1 MAAKDAA
8 LPKPKSLA
16 LCGRS
21 YCALPNLFLSP
32 TSTNFPRISQLTT
45 TTTSTAVAGGE
56 TPLRRHSLLDR
67 PHKLVRPVPL
77 QGCRSTSALG
87 NCRLFTTEAVLT
99 EFLNALA
106 DKGHLVRA
114 AAVEMVGV
122 IMKNS
127 QVTVIP
133 QSQRTFSRSL
143 AFYEARPDKGY
154 SLTDCGSMLLMR
166 ERRLS
171 EALTTDRHFE
181 QEGFV
186 ALLRTR

>member
-1 MAAKDAA
+1 VKRLFADTVYWIA
-8 LPKPKSLA
+8 L
-16 LCGRS
+16 
-21 YCALPNLFLSP
+21 
-32 TSTNFPRISQLTT
+32 TNPFDQYHSK
-45 TTTSTAVAGGE
+45 AVE
-56 TPLRRHSLLDR
+56 VS
-67 PHKLVRPVPL
+67 
-77 QGCRSTSALG
+77 SALG

-106 DKGHLVRA
+106 DKGPLVRA

-181 QEGFV
+181 QEGFI

>member
-1 MAAKDAA
+1 MKRLFADTVYWIALTNSFDQYHAK
-8 LPKPKSLA
+8 
-16 LCGRS
+16 
-21 YCALPNLFLSP
+21 
-32 TSTNFPRISQLTT
+32 
-45 TTTSTAVAGGE
+45 AVE
-56 TPLRRHSLLDR
+56 VS
-67 PHKLVRPVPL
+67 
-77 QGCRSTSALG
+77 SALG

-106 DKGHLVRA
+106 DKGPLVRA
-114 AAVEMVGV
+114 AAVEMVQA
-122 IMKNS
+122 IMSNS

-133 QSQRTFSRSL
+133 QTPRTFSRSL
-143 AFYEARPDKGY
+143 AFYKARPDKGY

-181 QEGFV
+181 QKGFV

>member
-1 MAAKDAA
+1 MKRLFADTVYWIALTNSFDQYHAK
-8 LPKPKSLA
+8 
-16 LCGRS
+16 
-21 YCALPNLFLSP
+21 
-32 TSTNFPRISQLTT
+32 
-45 TTTSTAVAGGE
+45 AVE
-56 TPLRRHSLLDR
+56 VS
-67 PHKLVRPVPL
+67 
-77 QGCRSTSALG
+77 SALG

-106 DKGHLVRA
+106 DKGPLVRA
-114 AAVEMVGV
+114 AAVEMVEA
-122 IMKNS
+122 IMSNS

-133 QSQRTFSRSL
+133 QTLRTFSRSL
-143 AFYEARPDKGY
+143 AYYKARPDKGY

>member
-1 MAAKDAA
+1 MKRLFADTVYWIALTNSFDQYHAK
-8 LPKPKSLA
+8 
-16 LCGRS
+16 
-21 YCALPNLFLSP
+21 
-32 TSTNFPRISQLTT
+32 
-45 TTTSTAVAGGE
+45 AVE
-56 TPLRRHSLLDR
+56 VS
-67 PHKLVRPVPL
+67 
-77 QGCRSTSALG
+77 SALG

-106 DKGHLVRA
+106 DKGHRIRA
-114 AAVEMVGV
+114 AAVEMVEA
-122 IMKNS
+122 IRSNS

-133 QSQRTFSRSL
+133 QSRRAFSRSL
-143 AFYEARPDKGY
+143 VFYKARPDKGY
-154 SLTDCGSMLLMR
+154 SLTDCNSMLLMR

>member
-1 MAAKDAA
+1 MKRLFADTVYWIALTNSFDQYHAK
-8 LPKPKSLA
+8 
-16 LCGRS
+16 
-21 YCALPNLFLSP
+21 
-32 TSTNFPRISQLTT
+32 
-45 TTTSTAVAGGE
+45 AVE
-56 TPLRRHSLLDR
+56 VS
-67 PHKLVRPVPL
+67 
-77 QGCRSTSALG
+77 SALG

-106 DKGHLVRA
+106 DKGPLVRA
-114 AAVEMVGV
+114 AAVEMVEA
-122 IMKNS
+122 IMSNS

-133 QSQRTFSRSL
+133 QSRRTFNRSL
-143 AFYEARPDKGY
+143 AFYKARPDKGY

-171 EALTTDRHFE
+171 ESLTTDRHFE

>member
-1 MAAKDAA
+1 VKRLFADTVYWIALTNSFDQYHAK
-8 LPKPKSLA
+8 
-16 LCGRS
+16 
-21 YCALPNLFLSP
+21 
-32 TSTNFPRISQLTT
+32 
-45 TTTSTAVAGGE
+45 AVE
-56 TPLRRHSLLDR
+56 VS
-67 PHKLVRPVPL
+67 
-77 QGCRSTSALG
+77 SALG

-106 DKGHLVRA
+106 DKGHRIRA
-114 AAVEMVGV
+114 AAVEMVEA
-122 IMKNS
+122 IRSNS

-133 QSQRTFSRSL
+133 QSRRAFSRSL
-143 AFYEARPDKGY
+143 VFYKARPDKGY
-154 SLTDCGSMLLMR
+154 SLTDCNSMLLMR

>member
-1 MAAKDAA
+1 MKRLFADTVYWIALTNSFDQYHAK
-8 LPKPKSLA
+8 
-16 LCGRS
+16 
-21 YCALPNLFLSP
+21 
-32 TSTNFPRISQLTT
+32 
-45 TTTSTAVAGGE
+45 AVE
-56 TPLRRHSLLDR
+56 VS
-67 PHKLVRPVPL
+67 
-77 QGCRSTSALG
+77 SALG

-106 DKGHLVRA
+106 DKGPLVRA

-133 QSQRTFSRSL
+133 QSRRTFSRSL
-143 AFYEARPDKGY
+143 AFYKARPDKGY

-166 ERRLS
+166 ERHLS

>member
-1 MAAKDAA
+1 MKRLFADTVYWIALTNSFDQYHAK
-8 LPKPKSLA
+8 
-16 LCGRS
+16 
-21 YCALPNLFLSP
+21 
-32 TSTNFPRISQLTT
+32 
-45 TTTSTAVAGGE
+45 AVE
-56 TPLRRHSLLDR
+56 VS
-67 PHKLVRPVPL
+67 
-77 QGCRSTSALG
+77 SALG

-106 DKGHLVRA
+106 DKGPLVRA
-114 AAVEMVGV
+114 AAVEMVEA
-122 IMKNS
+122 IMRNS

-133 QSQRTFSRSL
+133 QTLRTFSRSL
-143 AFYEARPDKGY
+143 AFYKARPDKGY

>member
-1 MAAKDAA
+1 MKRLFADTVYWIALTNSFDQYHAK
-8 LPKPKSLA
+8 
-16 LCGRS
+16 
-21 YCALPNLFLSP
+21 
-32 TSTNFPRISQLTT
+32 
-45 TTTSTAVAGGE
+45 AVE
-56 TPLRRHSLLDR
+56 VS
-67 PHKLVRPVPL
+67 
-77 QGCRSTSALG
+77 SALG

-106 DKGHLVRA
+106 DTGPFVRA
-114 AAVEMVGV
+114 AAIEMVEA
-122 IMKNS
+122 IMRNS

-143 AFYEARPDKGY
+143 AFYKARPDKGY

-171 EALTTDRHFE
+171 ESLTTDRHFE
-181 QEGFV
+181 QEGFI

>member
-1 MAAKDAA
+1 VKRLFADTVYWIALTNSFDQYHAK
-8 LPKPKSLA
+8 
-16 LCGRS
+16 
-21 YCALPNLFLSP
+21 
-32 TSTNFPRISQLTT
+32 
-45 TTTSTAVAGGE
+45 AVE
-56 TPLRRHSLLDR
+56 VS
-67 PHKLVRPVPL
+67 
-77 QGCRSTSALG
+77 SALG

-106 DKGHLVRA
+106 DKGPLVRA
-114 AAVEMVGV
+114 AAVEMVEA
-122 IMKNS
+122 IMSNS

-133 QSQRTFSRSL
+133 QTLRTFSRSL
-143 AFYEARPDKGY
+143 AFYKARPDKGY